1 MRPVAVFAAA
11 LLVSLA
17 FGARAEQQVLNYE
30 IRKDGQAIGTEKV
43 RIIRDGE
50 SSVVEVENHTRT
62 TVLFMDF
69 AFDQVR
75 REEWQGATLQRM
87 AVDTND
93 DGSRSR
99 LEAVRGASEW
109 TITVNGVTER
119 RPAASLPLV
128 LWTAKVVEAP
138 SLFGTI
144 DAAPYR
150 VQIARLGEETISVAG
165 GAVAASHY
173 RLSGDIDRDLW
184 YGADGTLLKTTFKR
198 KGFPIEFVRVAP

>member
-11 LLVSLA
+11 VVICLA
-17 FGARAEQQVLNYE
+17 SAAQAEPRVLRYE
-30 IRKDGQAIGTEKV
+30 IRKDGEAIGAEVV
-43 RIIRDGE
+43 RIAKEGE
-50 SSVVEVENHTRT
+50 STVVEVENHTRT

-69 AFDQVR
+69 VFDQTR
-75 REEWQGATLQRM
+75 REEWQGATLRRM
-87 AVDTND
+87 IVDTND
-93 DGSRSR
+93 DGTRSR
-99 LEAVRGASEW
+99 LEAGRSEAEW
-109 TITVNGVTER
+109 TVTVNGTTER

-138 SLFGTI
+138 SFFGTI

-150 VQIARLGEETISVAG
+150 VQVARLGEETLFVAG
-165 GAVAASHY
+165 GSVAATHY

-184 YGADGTLLKTTFKR
+184 YGADGTLVKTTFKR

>member
-11 LLVSLA
+11 LLVCLA
-17 FGARAEQQVLNYE
+17 FGARAEQRVLSYE

-43 RIIRDGE
+43 RVARDGE
-50 SSVVEVENHTRT
+50 FSVVEVENHTRT

-69 AFDQVR
+69 VFDQTR
-75 REEWQGATLQRM
+75 REEWQGATLRRM
-87 AVDTND
+87 VADTND
-93 DGSRSR
+93 DGTRSH
-99 LEAVRGASEW
+99 LEAVRGDGEW

-119 RPAASLPLV
+119 RPGDSLPLA
-128 LWTAKVVEAP
+128 LWTVKVVEAP

-144 DAAPYR
+144 DAAAYR
-150 VQIARLGEETISVAG
+150 IEVARLGEETLFVAG